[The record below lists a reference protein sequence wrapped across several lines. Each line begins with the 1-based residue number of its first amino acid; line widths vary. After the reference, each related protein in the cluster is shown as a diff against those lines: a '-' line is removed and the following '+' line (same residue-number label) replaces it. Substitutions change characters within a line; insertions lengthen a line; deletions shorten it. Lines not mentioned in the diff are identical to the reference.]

1 MVNLATFEEFL
12 VSGVTEISLVGV
24 AVSLILAA
32 ALAYI
37 LSRIYV
43 KYGTT
48 LSSRKKFSNNFVL
61 LATTT
66 TLIITIVK
74 SSLALSLGLVGAL
87 SIVRFR
93 AAIKEP
99 EELSFLF
106 LCIAIGLGF
115 GAGQIMVTIVA
126 FFIISFLIVLRY
138 GQHTKQERED
148 LHIVVSGKDVALK
161 DVVAVIK
168 RNSKAV
174 NLRRFEENQDKSFE
188 ASFFIEVQ
196 SFQQLEKIRSEI
208 KSLSKN
214 ISILYLDKAEV

>member
-1 MVNLATFEEFL
+1 MGKLDTFENFL
-12 VSGVTEISLVGV
+12 VSGVAEISVVHLVL
-24 AVSLILAA
+24 SLLLAALLAHILAKI
-32 ALAYI
+32 YI
-37 LSRIYV
+37 

-48 LSSRKKFSNNFVL
+48 ISSRKKFSSNFIL

-66 TLIITIVK
+66 TLIIMIVK

-115 GAGQIMVTIVA
+115 GAGQLLVTIVA
-126 FFIISFLIVLRY
+126 FFIISCLIIMRHW
-138 GQHTKQERED
+138 QHTQQEKED
-148 LHIVVSGKDVALK
+148 LHIVISGKDVALK
-161 DVVAVIK
+161 NIVETIK
-168 RNSKAV
+168 KHSKAV
-174 NLRRFEENQDKSFE
+174 NLRRFEENQDKTFE
-188 ASFFIEVQ
+188 ASFFIDIK
-196 SFQQLEKIRSEI
+196 SFQQLEKIRSDI